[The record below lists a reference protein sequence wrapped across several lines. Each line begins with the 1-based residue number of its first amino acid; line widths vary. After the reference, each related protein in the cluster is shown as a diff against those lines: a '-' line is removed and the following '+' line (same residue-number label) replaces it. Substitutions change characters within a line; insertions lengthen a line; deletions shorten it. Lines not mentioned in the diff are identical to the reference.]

1 MFNKIEESTETFTS
15 KSLKNMFKAL
25 NLMEVECTLEHVESM
40 ELNQKELSNQWR
52 NLNELT
58 NWLMCY

>member
-1 MFNKIEESTETFTS
+1 
-15 KSLKNMFKAL
+15 MFKAL